1 MKLPKT
7 MLINGEPWKITRKP
21 LYRRALMGQC
31 IHRKREIQICNTLT
45 GDELED
51 TFLHEVLH
59 ACAKGVFNDDF
70 EEAFIGRVTPTLLF
84 ALKGLGWV
92 R

>member
-1 MKLPKT
+1 MQ
-7 MLINGEPWKITRKP
+7 INGETWKIVRKP
-21 LYRRALMGQC
+21 LYRHALMGRC
-31 IHRKREIQICNTLT
+31 FHKARKIEICSTLT
-45 GDELED
+45 GDELAD

-59 ACAKGVFNDDF
+59 ACAKGVFQDEF

>member
-7 MLINGEPWKITRKP
+7 MLINGETWKIVRKP
-21 LYRRALMGQC
+21 LFRRGLMGQC
-31 IHRKREIQICNTLT
+31 IHRTRQIEICSTLT
-45 GDELED
+45 GTELED
-51 TFLHEVLH
+51 TFLHELLH
-59 ACAKGVFNDDF
+59 ACAKGFFQEDI
-70 EEAFIGRVTPTLLF
+70 EETMVSRMTPTLLA